1 MFIKAVYDTNEVLGS
16 FWRPHDYMDNV
27 PTAKVTGM
35 NSVSFGDAVD
45 VSLSETGLQMAS
57 SLKNSVPAIDPVDV
71 SAHNEDLNNVKR
83 YIYNGIE
90 GTVALMNMNMAV

>member
-16 FWRPHDYMDNV
+16 FWRPHDYMANV

-45 VSLSETGLQMAS
+45 VSLSEAGIKMAS
-57 SLKNSVPAIDPVDV
+57 NMKNSVPTIDPIDI
-71 SAHNEDLNNVKR
+71 SANNEAKNNVKR
-83 YIYNGIE
+83 YVYDGIE
-90 GTVALMNMNMAV
+90 GTVTLMNMNMAV